1 MSAMTNKFKDFSTCA
16 SDNDQSMYFAR
27 AYGILEANPEL
38 KTAFETLYK
47 EHPEASYNKTP
58 INGVAEELWDID
70 NGNPEPRYTILKD
83 IASKN
88 KFKVPIDIYSG
99 KPETD
104 LYKNVIALGKQLSSP
119 EQIQDLEKE
128 FGTQGDNSD
137 TGTPYQS
144 REEVPEQARELW
156 DIMHGLRD
164 DPHDDRW
171 ED

>member
-1 MSAMTNKFKDFSTCA
+1 MDYAKLIADAATKLNSLVNEVIDTLDKAGTPVNPMRIISDVTAKAFPEKD
-16 SDNDQSMYFAR
+16 
-27 AYGILEANPEL
+27 
-38 KTAFETLYK
+38 
-47 EHPEASYNKTP
+47 
-58 INGVAEELWDID
+58 GVI
-70 NGNPEPRYTILKD
+70 YT
-83 IASKN
+83 
-88 KFKVPIDIYSG
+88 
-99 KPETD
+99 
-104 LYKNVIALGKQLSSP
+104 SP

-128 FGTQGDNSD
+128 FGTKGDNND